1 MANMK
6 LLACLLGLGA
16 IAGSIGFDLAP
27 VCAQV
32 GGGNDNGSGREAI
45 SAPRPRNTQSPEAA
59 RRQTALDEFSKSLSA
74 NSVGD
79 AVLFDVING
88 GAPAPLVAALLP
100 TGLAADSATGK
111 AAVTLADTVSGLRAA
126 NGNIETNKLQASIGA
141 FNNYIK
147 TLVGEIGPDR
157 AVTDAPSGQK
167 ALQGLL
173 SQLVQVAS
181 QGAATMPPTPR

>member
-1 MANMK
+1 MK

-16 IAGSIGFDLAP
+16 MTGSMLFDPNP
-27 VCAQV
+27 VCAQTA
-32 GGGNDNGSGREAI
+32 GGNDNGSGREAI
-45 SAPRPRNTQSPEAA
+45 SAPRSRNTQSPDTA

-88 GAPAPLVAALLP
+88 GAQAPLVAALLP
-100 TGLAADSATGK
+100 TGLTADSATGK
-111 AAVTLADTVSGLRAA
+111 AAVTLADTVRGLRAA
-126 NGNIETNKLQASIGA
+126 NGNIDTNKLQASIGA
-141 FNNYIK
+141 FNNYVK
-147 TLVGEIGPDR
+147 TLVGEIGPDK

-173 SQLVQVAS
+173 GQLVQVAS
-181 QGAATMPPTPR
+181 QATSTTPSTPR